1 MYILLVTW
9 LVANQPATSY
19 QVQFSDQ
26 ATCETARAALMD
38 ESGKLRQEQ
47 LQYEARVQATMAAST
62 ITPGRAPEVVV
73 VCAKQ

>member
-26 ATCETARAALMD
+26 ATCEGARSALMA
-38 ESGKLRQEQ
+38 EAAKLPLE
-47 LQYEARVQATMAAST
+47 LAEHEAHVGDVMHMTLS
-62 ITPGRAPEVVV
+62 PGRAPEVVV